1 MDTTHVFRTEI
12 HQVEL
17 RMITA
22 WKVGRRLP
30 GFLLTTRGL
39 DELISTVFMLNPD
52 AIWLLDDKIERPD
65 GDRYEQT
72 RNCEQICRKNKKGE
86 SESREEYNGIGK

>member
-1 MDTTHVFRTEI
+1 
-12 HQVEL
+12 
-17 RMITA
+17 
-22 WKVGRRLP
+22 
-30 GFLLTTRGL
+30 
-39 DELISTVFMLNPD
+39 MLNPD

-86 SESREEYNGIGK
+86 SESREEYNGIGKWSIYRISWINDRYYWEYKYD